1 MYKGVL
7 WTYLSARLRQVCYG
21 CQVTVLNSVN
31 AGLPFLPADDKVS
44 VSEEVRLKTRVLDL
58 R

>member
-1 MYKGVL
+1 M
-7 WTYLSARLRQVCYG
+7 CYA
-21 CQVTVLNSVN
+21 CQVTVLNTVT
-31 AGLPFLPADDKVS
+31 AGLPFLPADEKVS